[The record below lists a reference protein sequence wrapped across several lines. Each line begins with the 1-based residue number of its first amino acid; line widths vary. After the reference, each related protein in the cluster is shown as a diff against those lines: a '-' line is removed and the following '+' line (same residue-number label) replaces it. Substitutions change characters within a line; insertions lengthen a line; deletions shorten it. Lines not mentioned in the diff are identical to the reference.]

1 MGVIGMSLQA
11 FKPVKQPA
19 SFWQRVGIPARG
31 VTLYDSVNNGLDYD
45 VFDKLAEHSQ
55 VDKKELAT
63 AVTIPPATLSRRSK
77 AGRFNKD
84 ESDRLYRYAEI
95 FSQTLNL
102 FEGDVFA
109 ACEWLKSPVVGL
121 GNRRPIDMVSTTA
134 ESEGVLH
141 LIGRLEHGVFS

>member
-1 MGVIGMSLQA
+1 MELQA

-31 VTLYDSVNNGLDYD
+31 VTLYEIVNKGLDYD
-45 VFDKLAEHSQ
+45 VFEKLAKHSK

-63 AVTIPPATLSRRSK
+63 AVTIPRATLNRRSK
-77 AGRFNKD
+77 TGRFNKD

-95 FSQTLNL
+95 FSKTVDL
-102 FEGDVFA
+102 FEGDVIA
-109 ACEWLKSPVVGL
+109 ACEWMKSPVVGL

-134 ESEGVLH
+134 ESEGVLN